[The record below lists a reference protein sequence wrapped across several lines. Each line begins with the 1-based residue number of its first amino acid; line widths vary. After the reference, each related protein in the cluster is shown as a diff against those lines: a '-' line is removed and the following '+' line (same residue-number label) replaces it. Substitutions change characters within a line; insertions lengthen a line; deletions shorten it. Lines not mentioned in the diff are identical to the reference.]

1 MKTPKDSRAGK
12 EKENAKMK
20 PSSASPPPL
29 SRHAT
34 PSGHHR
40 SPTPLPPLPAHI
52 LAAQEVRRRNALRER
67 GPCRSGCGDLD
78 THVLRG
84 GGFERGCVVGVSA
97 EEEGV
102 GMALGLQ
109 VLSRE
114 LLDYPDSRALIIT
127 PRPAVEV
134 LRSLRGSLVAQLQP
148 QEQTGGGCSLEY
160 CLERVMLSC
169 VFDMDGL
176 WEVLSDLS
184 DAEADAEADESH
196 KGDQNPEM
204 QKQTQTQTQTKGK
217 EIQDSQDEEETLSTP
232 LDDTTTTKK
241 NTDTINTTTTTTTTT
256 TITTITTITNTTP
269 SFILITHFS
278 TLLSSLFA
286 QRERQAAHSTIS
298 LLSAR
303 LNYLS
308 RNLPPG
314 PLIMILNSVT
324 ESPGTTPSR
333 PHQTRTHIQD
343 DSKPTKTKPGPSTA
357 LDPSLQSIFSAPP
370 PLDIPGYH
378 YTGNLPRRLKP
389 SFGLVFTQLLDLHLL
404 CSRVARTRAR
414 DGLPVLG
421 LQDREEDAGGVV
433 TVVEVLMDE
442 MGVWQGRRGVRP
454 RREQRWTA
462 VDVVKGRV
470 CCAMEEEAM
479 EAC

>member
-1 MKTPKDSRAGK
+1 
-12 EKENAKMK
+12 MK
-20 PSSASPPPL
+20 PSSPSSSSPPPL

-34 PSGHHR
+34 PSGHR

-52 LAAQEVRRRNALRER
+52 LAAREVRRRNALRER

-114 LLDYPDSRALIIT
+114 LLDCPDSRALVIT
-127 PRPAVEV
+127 PRPAAEV
-134 LRSLRGSLVAQLQP
+134 LRSLRESLVAQQQQP
-148 QEQTGGGCSLEY
+148 QEKTGGGFSLEH

-184 DAEADAEADESH
+184 DAEADAEPDDSH
-196 KGDQNPEM
+196 KGDQKHEM
-204 QKQTQTQTQTKGK
+204 HKQTQTTQTQTKGT

-232 LDDTTTTKK
+232 LHD
-241 NTDTINTTTTTTTTT
+241 TTTTTTTTT
-256 TITTITTITNTTP
+256 TTNNNNNNTITTITNTTP

-278 TLLSSLFA
+278 ALLSGLFA
-286 QRERQAAHSTIS
+286 QRERQAAHSTVS

-308 RNLPPG
+308 RNLPPN

-324 ESPGTTPSR
+324 ESPGITTARR
-333 PHQTRTHIQD
+333 PHQPQTRIHD
-343 DSKPTKTKPGPSTA
+343 DSRPTKTKSHPSAA

-370 PLDIPGYH
+370 PLDIPGYY

-414 DGLPVLG
+414 DGLPG
-421 LQDREEDAGGVV
+421 LQDGEEGDTGGVV

-442 MGVWQGRRGVRP
+442 IGVWQGRRGVRP

-470 CCAMEEEAM
+470 CCAM
-479 EAC
+479 